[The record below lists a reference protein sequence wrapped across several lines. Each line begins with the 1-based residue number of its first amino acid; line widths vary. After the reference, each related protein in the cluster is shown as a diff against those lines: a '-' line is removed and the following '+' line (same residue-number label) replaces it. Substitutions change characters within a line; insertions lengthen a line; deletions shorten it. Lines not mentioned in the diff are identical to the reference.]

1 MSSFFFSKS
10 QRTILLSIIVTSW
23 IVSGCQSAQNSQ
35 LTPAGRIPSTSPAP
49 TQTVESTTRP
59 TGSVLPLPA
68 STPSPTLEVV
78 TGICSPLAD
87 IDLSDLHSITSQA
100 FRSPTAF
107 QDDGHPA
114 VDLAFFTFE
123 DFPTMIGHP
132 VQAILPGTIVEVLD
146 NRFPF
151 GNSILIET
159 QLDQVSE
166 SMLSS
171 LLLPTPIP
179 DENITLFD
187 PCTHNPAYEGLEAVE
202 MSAGSR
208 SLYTLYA
215 HLLTPPDFEEGDR
228 VSCGQTIG
236 AVGNTGNSVAEHLHL
251 EVRIGP
257 SHANFGSLAMF
268 QPDAT
273 AQERYN
279 YCIWSISGRFQ
290 AIDPAIFWQGQ
301 R

>member
-1 MSSFFFSKS
+1 MSPILFSK
-10 QRTILLSIIVTSW
+10 RHLILLLSITAAIWMVT
-23 IVSGCQSAQNSQ
+23 GCNPAQNSSA
-35 LTPAGRIPSTSPAP
+35 T
-49 TQTVESTTRP
+49 P
-59 TGSVLPLPA
+59 TGSLINTPSVPTKMIEPA
-68 STPSPTLEVV
+68 TLLTGTAVAQPTIAPSPTFAVV
-78 TGICSPLAD
+78 QSVCSPLAD
-87 IDLSDLHSITSQA
+87 IDLIDLHSITSQA
-100 FRSPTAF
+100 FKSPTAF

-123 DFPTMIGHP
+123 GLSSMMGHP
-132 VQAILPGTIVEVLD
+132 VQAILPGTVVEILD
-146 NRFPF
+146 NRFPY
-151 GNSILIET
+151 GNGILIET
-159 QLDQVSE
+159 QLDQISD
-166 SMLSS
+166 SLLSS

-179 DENITLFD
+179 DENISLFN

-202 MSAGSR
+202 MSTGNR

-215 HLLTPPDFEEGDR
+215 HLLTPPDFQEGDTI
-228 VSCGQTIG
+228 SCGQTIG

-257 SHANFGSLAMF
+257 SHANFGSLAMY

-279 YCIWSISGRFQ
+279 YCIWSLSGRFQ